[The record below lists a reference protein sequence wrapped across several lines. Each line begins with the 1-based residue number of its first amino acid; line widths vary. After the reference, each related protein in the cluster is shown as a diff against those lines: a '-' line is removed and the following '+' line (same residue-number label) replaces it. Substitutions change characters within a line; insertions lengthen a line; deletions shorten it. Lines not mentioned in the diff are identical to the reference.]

1 MPIGQ
6 VGVALVIT
14 QIRYHLSILRIDMTA
29 GNVADEV
36 IVVVHDRKLMCVIL
50 VECLYDIL
58 HRITKTELRWRVAHQ
73 L

>member
-1 MPIGQ
+1 
-6 VGVALVIT
+6 
-14 QIRYHLSILRIDMTA
+14 MTA
-29 GNVADEV
+29 RNVTDEV
-36 IVVVHDRKLMCVIL
+36 VVIVHDRELMSVIL